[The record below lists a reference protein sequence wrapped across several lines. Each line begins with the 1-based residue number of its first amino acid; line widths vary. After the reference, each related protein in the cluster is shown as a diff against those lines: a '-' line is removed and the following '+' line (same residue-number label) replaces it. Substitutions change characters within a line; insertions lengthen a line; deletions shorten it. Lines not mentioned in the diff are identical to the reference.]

1 MVLTSLIIIH
11 YMVTLYQWSRDFVI
25 KVPTRPADFILHTP
39 THTHTHA
46 PPWSDDVYAK
56 GQWQWKKE
64 LKTETEKCFVKW
76 TRWER
81 PNLDGL
87 EKKKEAK
94 GSILTTA
101 LSVNSKYYM
110 R

>member
-1 MVLTSLIIIH
+1 MVLTSLTIIH
-11 YMVTLYQWSRDFVI
+11 YMVTLHKWSGDFVI
-25 KVPTRPADFILHTP
+25 KNIASSTAGWLYIAHA
-39 THTHTHA
+39 HTHA

-64 LKTETEKCFVKW
+64 SKTEREKSFVKW

-87 EKKKEAK
+87 EKKRAK

-101 LSVNSKYYM
+101 LSVNSKNYM